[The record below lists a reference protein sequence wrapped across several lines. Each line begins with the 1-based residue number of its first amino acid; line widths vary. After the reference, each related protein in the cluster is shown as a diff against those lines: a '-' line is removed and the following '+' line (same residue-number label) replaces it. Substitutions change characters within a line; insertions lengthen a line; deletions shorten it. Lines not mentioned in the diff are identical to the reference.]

1 MNWNT
6 YSFLRERH
14 QVSSVSY
21 ECDGCGIMI
30 RMGVRFWLLIGKKK
44 TGGFGQLRFCS
55 LCEDN
60 HRPKIIQQELL

>member
-1 MNWNT
+1 
-6 YSFLRERH
+6 
-14 QVSSVSY
+14 
-21 ECDGCGIMI
+21 MI

-60 HRPKIIQQELL
+60 HRPKIIQQELLLK